1 MNAQLLAFIEFLTY
15 LIFFLGVV
23 TLCGKAFKTKDQDE
37 LEEKPKDVPEKHS
50 PIAMLLKHQDKQ
62 SDLETKVKGATVIK
76 QFEAPQ
82 PVLPVKEFV
91 PLQKQILWS
100 LFDGPTVFSQK
111 RINLLPELA
120 PAKIKIKRKNVLL
133 HRGNS
138 IQKLLQPIL

>member
-1 MNAQLLAFIEFLTY
+1 MNAQLLALFEFLTY

-23 TLCGKAFKTKDQDE
+23 TLCGNVIKPKNKDE
-37 LEEKPKDVPEKHS
+37 LEEQPKDLPEKHS
-50 PIAMLLKHQDKQ
+50 PTLMLLKHQDKQ
-62 SDLETKVKGATVIK
+62 SDLESKVKGAKLIK